1 MSTQIIA
8 TLSTVLKSLG
18 CGFPDHIINDGT
30 FPASAVPSLKGA
42 ELVGYDNPV
51 STEFV
56 LADLKERGRRAANAA
71 ELLLY
76 GISMANVQRAH
87 HVAAIGQT
95 WIEPCRVW
103 VIELDGTD
111 TPMMPPGLQEGD
123 LPNIKFLPAGLSG
136 LIFDV
141 WSVEHSWDRN
151 WRFLTFPL

>member
-42 ELVGYDNPV
+42 ELVGYDDPV

-76 GISMANVQRAH
+76 GISMAKVQRAH
-87 HVAAIGQT
+87 HVAAIGQIQ
-95 WIEPCRVW
+95 IEPGW

-111 TPMMPPGLQEGD
+111 IPLMPPGLQQD
-123 LPNIKFLPAGLSG
+123 DVPNIKFLPAGLSG

-141 WSVEHSWDRN
+141 WPVGYVWDRN